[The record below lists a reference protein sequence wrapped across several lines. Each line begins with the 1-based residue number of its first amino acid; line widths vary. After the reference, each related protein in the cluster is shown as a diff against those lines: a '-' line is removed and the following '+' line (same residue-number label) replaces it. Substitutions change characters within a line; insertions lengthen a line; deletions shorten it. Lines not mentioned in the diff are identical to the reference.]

1 MILETYNTINIF
13 MRVDNTI
20 ILSVFRDK
28 VLKEDF
34 DLEYGKF
41 EKNQKKYDKF
51 NKRYRLQED
60 KQTKIWNIDY
70 IKVIAQ
76 KL

>member
-1 MILETYNTINIF
+1 MILEIYNTINIF

-41 EKNQKKYDKF
+41 EKI
-51 NKRYRLQED
+51 KRNTISLIKD
-60 KQTKIWNIDY
+60 IDY
-70 IKVIAQ
+70 RRINRQ
-76 KL
+76 RYGT

>member
-51 NKRYRLQED
+51 NKRYRL
-60 KQTKIWNIDY
+60 
-70 IKVIAQ
+70 
-76 KL
+76 